1 MRLHSNSNSNGISFS
16 IVLFTALVV
25 LVLSVVLINFDNIFG
40 ASDSDE
46 YVSYVV
52 EDQISVYDLA
62 SSICRHDDNIWE
74 IVYELK
80 AANNL
85 SSDTI
90 QANSTVK
97 IPTSVVDIG
106 IDSISLC
113 NADN

>member
-1 MRLHSNSNSNGISFS
+1 MRSHSRSSSNSICFS
-16 IVLFTALVV
+16 IVLFTAMAV
-25 LVLSVVLINFDNIFG
+25 LILSIVLINFDSIF
-40 ASDSDE
+40 ASSDGGE

-62 SSICRHDDNIWE
+62 SSICRHDDNVWE

-80 AANNL
+80 SANNL

-90 QANSTVK
+90 QANSTIK

-106 IDSISLC
+106 IESISLC